1 MMSGSGLS
9 SEVGNDGQLNG
20 VMSRRRLL
28 RLALGV
34 GVAAVVAG
42 TVGSHDAS
50 AAGSYYRTTSAVNLR
65 NAANTKAA
73 ILLVIPKG
81 ALAYDLGT
89 SKNGFIKVEYDG
101 VAGWAHGKYLT
112 STTAVNAPVIIG
124 ISNTTRSVNFRSGPS
139 MSHEIIAV
147 LPKYTQVD
155 LSDTVQTGF
164 TFVEVDGVSGWIYT
178 EYLAGLGVQPTF
190 LTTTSALNLRSQ
202 PNTGA
207 TVILVIPQGAS
218 VEAGDQKSNGYRMVT
233 YKNDTGWAY
242 EAYLA

>member
-1 MMSGSGLS
+1 MCGMETSLAI
-9 SEVGNDGQLNG
+9 GNSVQLNG
-20 VMSRRRLL
+20 AMNRRRLL
-28 RLALGV
+28 RMALGV
-34 GVAAVVAG
+34 GVAAVTAA
-42 TVGSHDAS
+42 TVGSLGAS

-65 NAANTKAA
+65 NAANTKAT
-73 ILLVIPKG
+73 ILLVIPNG
-81 ALAYDLGT
+81 ALVYDLGT
-89 SKNGFIKVEYDG
+89 SKNSFIKVEYDG

-112 STTAVNAPVIIG
+112 PTTAENAPVIIG
-124 ISNTTRSVNFRSGPS
+124 VSNTTRAVNFRSGPS
-139 MSHEIIAV
+139 TSHAILAV

-164 TFVEVDGVSGWIYT
+164 SYVEVDGVSGWIYT

-218 VEAGDQKSNGYRMVT
+218 VEAGDQNYNGYRMVT